1 MGFIR
6 KMELGD
12 WDGILFEVFAM
23 RELQQGGPKVTSYRD
38 KWGEISNATKNTLGG
53 GFKDIL
59 FSPLFGEDSHFD

>member
-1 MGFIR
+1 M
-6 KMELGD
+6 
-12 WDGILFEVFAM
+12 FEVFAM